1 LPLPSGRG
9 HSLGTVLSLRALVNG
24 AAGRAAAMGLTATPQ
39 MTAAARVAGR
49 MSTQLTVGGLGMVLG
64 M

>member
-1 LPLPSGRG
+1 
-9 HSLGTVLSLRALVNG
+9 VLSLRALVNG
-24 AAGRAAAMGLTATPQ
+24 GAGRAAAMGLTAAPQ